1 MALDSIAY
9 KIYDSIMNISPE
21 KGALTQLYLA
31 TSPEV
36 EQNNIKGKYYV
47 SSGSCNHC

>member
-1 MALDSIAY
+1 LESFAAKVYNALIA
-9 KIYDSIMNISPE
+9 ITPE

-36 EQNNIKGKYYV
+36 EEKNIRGEYYV
-47 SSGSCNHC
+47 RSVICIG